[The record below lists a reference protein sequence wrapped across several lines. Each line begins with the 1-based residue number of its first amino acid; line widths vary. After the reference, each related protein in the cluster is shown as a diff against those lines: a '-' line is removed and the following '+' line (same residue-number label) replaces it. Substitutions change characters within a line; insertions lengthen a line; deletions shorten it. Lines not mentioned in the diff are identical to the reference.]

1 MGPLNGIRVL
11 ELSGIGPGPFCAML
25 LADMGAE
32 VVRIDR
38 PGGSNF
44 FGLDRVMCRSRR
56 SLGLNL
62 KDPAALNLL
71 LDLVARSDV
80 LIEGLRPGVAERLGF
95 GPEAC
100 QARNAGL
107 VYGRVTGWGQDG
119 PLRDRAGHD
128 INYIALTGALDAIG
142 PAGGRP
148 VAPLNLVGDFGGGA
162 LYLAMGILAA
172 LVERFVSGQGQVVDA
187 AMVDGAAS
195 LMTMFYEFK
204 SMGMWE
210 GDRGTNLLDGGV
222 PFYDTYETADGGF
235 MAVGPLEPQFYAEFL
250 QLLGLSDV
258 DPAGQYD
265 PATWPALRDKIAAAL
280 LDRTRDEWASVFGQ
294 SDACTWP
301 VLSMA
306 EAPRH
311 PHNEARAVFVSV
323 DGVMQPAPAPRFSR
337 TSAESPER
345 APYPGE
351 HTEMILGE
359 LGVTAKEVAVL
370 RSAGVVF

>member
-1 MGPLNGIRVL
+1 
-11 ELSGIGPGPFCAML
+11 ML
-25 LADMGAE
+25 LADMGAD

-38 PGGSNF
+38 PGGSSF
-44 FGLDRVMCRSRR
+44 LGLDRVMCRNRR

-71 LDLVARSDV
+71 LDLVASSDV

-100 QARNAGL
+100 RARNAGL
-107 VYGRVTGWGQDG
+107 VYGRMTGWGQDG
-119 PLRDRAGHD
+119 PLRNRAGHD

-172 LVERFVSGQGQVVDA
+172 LVERSVSGLGQVVDA

-250 QLLGLSDV
+250 QLIGLSDV

-265 PATWPALRDKIAAAL
+265 PATWSALRDRIATAF
-280 LDRTRDEWASVFGQ
+280 LDRTRDEWASVFGE

-306 EAPRH
+306 EAPHH
-311 PHNEARAVFVSV
+311 PHNDARGVFVSV
-323 DGVMQPAPAPRFSR
+323 DGVVQPAPAPRFSR
-337 TSAESPER
+337 TTSESPER
-345 APYPGE
+345 APHPGE
-351 HTEMILGE
+351 HTELILGE
-359 LGVTAKEVAVL
+359 LGVTADEVAVL